1 MYFTSLYVRQIT
13 SKFNSKMQ
21 DFKRALNV
29 NCNLVLPNGS
39 KYVRDVIQWHEN
51 SFSLK
56 NYEKSLSSSGL
67 RPHTPVCDT
76 FKVQYIFYLNA
87 STNLDTFRILPIG
100 LSPLLKRVP
109 SYVPTPGHGF

>member
-21 DFKRALNV
+21 DFKRALDV

-51 SFSLK
+51 SFSFQKITKNRSAARGFALTPPSVIRLK
-56 NYEKSLSSSGL
+56 YS
-67 RPHTPVCDT
+67 T
-76 FKVQYIFYLNA
+76 FF
-87 STNLDTFRILPIG
+87 T
-100 LSPLLKRVP
+100 
-109 SYVPTPGHGF
+109 